1 MRQVYFG
8 EFRVYVI
15 EHIKAIEAQDP
26 DYQSIEWFLL
36 RYLRK
41 IEKNSNP
48 PTTPGKVEGSMRGM
62 VRFYVD
68 MIDED
73 SELGDRCKKVY
84 AEYRKSLRFSQEN

>member
-1 MRQVYFG
+1 MRQIYFG

-41 IEKNSNP
+41 IEKYSNP
-48 PTTPGKVEGSMRGM
+48 PTTPGKVEGSMRGL

-84 AEYRKSLRFSQEN
+84 AEYRKSLRYSQDN